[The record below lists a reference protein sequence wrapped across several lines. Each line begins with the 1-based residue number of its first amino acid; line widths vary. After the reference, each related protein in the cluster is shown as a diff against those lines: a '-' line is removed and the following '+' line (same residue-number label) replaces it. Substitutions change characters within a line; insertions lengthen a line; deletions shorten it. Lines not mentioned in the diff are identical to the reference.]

1 MADKWQYIRGLTL
14 ECLGGVIFIPLRFF
28 GRNFITVA
36 DKNLKVCIAL
46 IGSIVHLS
54 MSLDYS

>member
-14 ECLGGVIFIPLRFF
+14 ECLGGGDR
-28 GRNFITVA
+28 RAFITVA

-46 IGSIVHLS
+46 VGSIVHLS
-54 MSLDYS
+54 MSLDYQ